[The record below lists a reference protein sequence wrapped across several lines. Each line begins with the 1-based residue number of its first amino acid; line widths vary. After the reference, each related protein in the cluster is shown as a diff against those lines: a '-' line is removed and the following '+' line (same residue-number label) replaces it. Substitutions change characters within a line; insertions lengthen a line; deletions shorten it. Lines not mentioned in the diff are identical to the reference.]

1 MVEGENENQI
11 ETLVDELVD
20 KVNKVTTRLH

>member
-11 ETLVDELVD
+11 ETLVDELAD